1 MRNFVQSG
9 NTIPVTAP
17 AGGVLSGAPVRSGSF
32 FGVAA
37 FDAAAGASV
46 EISLTGVYDLPKKAA
61 DVVALGALLYWE
73 TASSKLTVTASG
85 NTLIGAATAAAA
97 GADATVRV
105 RLNGVAV

>member
-9 NTIPVTAP
+9 NIIPVIAP
-17 AGGVLSGAPVRSGSF
+17 AGGVLSGAPVRAGSF

-37 FDAAAGASV
+37 TDAAAGATV
-46 EISLTGVYDLPKKAA
+46 EIALTGVFDLPKKAA
-61 DVVALGALLYWE
+61 DVVSLGTSLYWDN
-73 TASSKLTVTASG
+73 AAGKVTITSAG

-105 RLNGVAV
+105 RLNGVSA